1 MTTIT
6 YTAKRDIASGHTAG
20 TNYTIEFG
28 AEKLAR
34 SQKVIRHQNASLGQ
48 LRETVYLGRDQYW
61 DVTTD
66 FIDESDLPFWREW
79 FASVA
84 GGELFAFDAYGTIAV
99 PDNQENV
106 LLDTETYRESRVG
119 MLRTYRIDFRV
130 IF

>member
-6 YTAKRDIASGHTAG
+6 YTAKRDLAGGHTAG
-20 TNYTIEFG
+20 TNYNLEFG

-34 SQKVIRHQNASLGQ
+34 SQKIIRKQNASLGL
-48 LRETVYLGRDQYW
+48 LRETIYYGKNQFW

-66 FIDESDLPFWREW
+66 YIDESDLPFWREW

-84 GGELFAFDAYGTIAV
+84 GGEVFQFDAYGTIAV
-99 PDNQENV
+99 PDNQITV

-119 MLRTYRIDFRV
+119 TLRTYKIDFRV
-130 IF
+130 LF